1 MTLELSRWLHV
12 LGATVWVGGM
22 FFAYVALR
30 PAAASVLEAPQRLSL
45 WRQTFARFFPW
56 VWVSVALI
64 LASGIHM
71 IAGLGGSAAP
81 LHALAMMAT
90 GLAMMAIFAHVWFAP
105 WPRLVRAVEASDWA
119 AGGRA
124 LGQIRRLVGVNL
136 VLGLLTLTLATAGR
150 LLS

>member
-1 MTLELSRWLHV
+1 MELSRWLHV

-64 LASGIHM
+64 LGSGMHM
-71 IAGLGGSAAP
+71 IAAMGGASAP
-81 LHALAMMAT
+81 VHALAMMAT
-90 GLAMMAIFAHVWFAP
+90 GIAMMAIFAHVWFAP
-105 WPRLVRAVEASDWA
+105 WRRLARAVDASDWA
-119 AGGRA
+119 AGGQA
-124 LGQIRRLVGVNL
+124 LGRIRRMVGLNL

-150 LLS
+150 LLA